1 MTMTMTDRIPEHL
14 RKRPPADTSAAKIV
28 AAGASVAAGLGII
41 GALVATQSQPVSA
54 PPPPQSSV
62 ERVIVVKQSAAD
74 PADPLPPS
82 TNATP
87 AAIVVERPPVAVS
100 EGS

>member
-1 MTMTMTDRIPEHL
+1 MTDRIPQHL
-14 RKRPPADTSAAKIV
+14 RKNPPADASAAKIV

-41 GALVATQSQPVSA
+41 GALVATQSQPAAA
-54 PPPPQSSV
+54 PPLPQSSV
-62 ERVIVVKQSAAD
+62 QRVIVVQQSAAD

-82 TNATP
+82 ASATP
-87 AAIVVERPPVAVS
+87 TAIVVERPPVAVS